1 MNQFLQLSKS
11 HMVSIYSWIVFWILT
26 TQGTRLHNDHILVYC
41 YLYVVDQLC
50 SIKKMKY
57 GQEVN
62 IWFRMKWCQGQ
73 LQKWLK
79 YYNVNF
85 VWWAY
90 IMMGLQIWFVTMKL
104 LSGVQPFQNLHWRRR
119 MLLFVITVYAK
130 HAHEGWFKLLRKV
143 ELQI

>member
-11 HMVSIYSWIVFWILT
+11 HMVSTYSWIVFGFWPHREPGYTMITYWCIVICMLST
-26 TQGTRLHNDHILVYC
+26 N
-41 YLYVVDQLC
+41 YVVL
-50 SIKKMKY
+50 KKMKY

-90 IMMGLQIWFVTMKL
+90 IMMGLRIWFVTMKL